1 MRWSKSLLAV
11 ALLGAVVLAMVGCG
25 KAEEAATQSPTPA
38 STTLAPPE
46 GVPQGGRPSGMAI
59 DWATAAAKLGVTEQQ
74 LRAALGDSSQGPPD
88 FAAAAK
94 QLGVSEQALMEALG
108 FPQGAPPPSGF
119 PPPSPTPAGEGG

>member
-1 MRWSKSLLAV
+1 
-11 ALLGAVVLAMVGCG
+11 VVLATVGCG
-25 KAEEAATQSPTPA
+25 KAEEAATQSPTSV

-46 GVPQGGRPSGMAI
+46 SFPPGGRPPGMAI

-108 FPQGAPPPSGF
+108 FPQGTPPPGGF
-119 PPPSPTPAGEGG
+119 SPPSPTPGGAGG